1 MQINGKRLHMLR
13 SPFTRREA
21 RVTLDGKPVVGF
33 EDRYFVT
40 EEN

>member
-1 MQINGKRLHMLR
+1 MQINCKRIHMLR
-13 SPFTRREA
+13 SPFARREA